1 MNIYVFK
8 RYELKYLITPTQY
21 LAIMR
26 EARQY
31 LTPDAHGEATV
42 QSLYYDTDD
51 YRLIR
56 RSLERPEY
64 KEKLRVRSYGLAH
77 EGDTVFIELK
87 KKCSGIVYK
96 RRIET
101 KFSDG
106 ENISTVISSDGS
118 QISREIAYFMDFYG
132 DPRPKMLLLYDR
144 TAYFGEGD
152 LRITFDRNIRYRT
165 DRLSLDASLDGRPV
179 RSDGRIL
186 MEVKTGTA
194 IPLWLTGILSRE
206 RIFKTSFSKYGE
218 AYKIERSS
226 SIAEV
231 QKVG

>member
-56 RSLERPEY
+56 RSLEGPEY

-77 EGDTVFIELK
+77 EGYTVFIELK

-96 RRIET
+96 RRIEA

-226 SIAEV
+226 NIAEV